1 MLDSGYK
8 ETEHRASSIE
18 YQVSRRVG
26 SEMAVRDRNYETLSR
41 DELRQLQLER
51 LQVTINRVYMN
62 VAFYRKLLDEAGIAP
77 EDITSLED
85 LPKIP
90 FTTKESLLQ
99 NQPYGMFALPLRE
112 VVRLQS
118 SSGTTREPI
127 VVGYSRNDIEHWTEL
142 VARVLTAGGVTR
154 DDVVQISFDYG
165 LFTGALGFHY
175 GAEKIGATVIPCSRL
190 SAEKQ
195 IAIMRNYRTTVLI
208 CTPTFALH
216 IVKVIN
222 EQVVSPAELSLRVG
236 LLGAEP
242 WSQAVREDIERGLH
256 IIALDNYGLSE
267 IIGPGVSAE
276 CQEKN
281 GLHIFEDHFIPEV
294 IDPETG
300 ESLPDGEK
308 GELVLT
314 TITKEAFP
322 MVRYRTGDL
331 TSLDHSACPCGRTL
345 VRMSRVAGRTDDIVI
360 VQGVKVLPSRIEQ
373 ILTEIEGTEPHFRL
387 SVDRSG
393 ALDELGVS
401 VEVSPEIF
409 FDEVRRMSA
418 LQKEIQKRLEEAFG
432 FSVQVKLVEPMSL
445 RKWKE
450 NSGKDQ

>member
-1 MLDSGYK
+1 MAIRDS
-8 ETEHRASSIE
+8 
-18 YQVSRRVG
+18 
-26 SEMAVRDRNYETLSR
+26 DYETLKR
-41 DELRQLQLER
+41 DELQQLQLER
-51 LQVTINRVYMN
+51 LQVTINRAYRN
-62 VAFYRKLLDEAGIAP
+62 VAFYRDLLDEVDIAP
-77 EDITSLED
+77 EDMTSLEA
-85 LPKIP
+85 LSKIP
-90 FTTKESLLQ
+90 FTTKESLIQ

-127 VVGYSRNDIEHWTEL
+127 VVGYSKNDIEHWTEL
-142 VARVLTAGGVTR
+142 VARVLMAGGVTR

-195 IAIMRNYRTTVLI
+195 IAIMRNYRTTILV
-208 CTPTFALH
+208 CTPAFALH
-216 IVKVIN
+216 IVKAIS
-222 EQVVSPAELSLRVG
+222 EQGVSPAELSLRVG

-242 WSQAVREDIERGLH
+242 WSEAVREDIERGLH
-256 IIALDNYGLSE
+256 ITALDNYGLSE
-267 IIGPGVSAE
+267 IIGPGVSVE
-276 CQEKN
+276 CKEKN

-300 ESLPDGEK
+300 ERLPDGES

-322 MVRYRTGDL
+322 MIRYRTGDL
-331 TSLDHSACPCGRTL
+331 TSLDHSACSCGRTL

-360 VQGVKVLPSRIEQ
+360 IQGVKVLPSRIEQ

-393 ALDELGVS
+393 ALDELEVS

-409 FDEVRRMSA
+409 FDEVKRMSA
-418 LQKEIQKRLEEAFG
+418 LQKEIQKRLEEALG
-432 FSVQVKLVEPMSL
+432 FFVRVKLVEPMSI

-450 NSGKDQ
+450 NSGNDQ

>member
-1 MLDSGYK
+1 MAIRDS
-8 ETEHRASSIE
+8 
-18 YQVSRRVG
+18 
-26 SEMAVRDRNYETLSR
+26 DYETLKR
-41 DELRQLQLER
+41 DELQQLQLER
-51 LQVTINRVYMN
+51 LQVTINRAYRN
-62 VAFYRKLLDEAGIAP
+62 VAFYRDLLDEVDIAP
-77 EDITSLED
+77 EDMTSLEA
-85 LPKIP
+85 LSKIP
-90 FTTKESLLQ
+90 FTTKESLIQ

-127 VVGYSRNDIEHWTEL
+127 VVGYSKNDIEHWTEL
-142 VARVLTAGGVTR
+142 VARVLMAGGVTR

-195 IAIMRNYRTTVLI
+195 IAIMRNYRTTILV
-208 CTPTFALH
+208 CTPAFALH
-216 IVKVIN
+216 IVKAIS
-222 EQVVSPAELSLRVG
+222 EQGVSPAELSLRVG

-242 WSQAVREDIERGLH
+242 WSEAVREDIERGLH
-256 IIALDNYGLSE
+256 ITALDNYGLSE
-267 IIGPGVSAE
+267 IIGPGVSVE
-276 CQEKN
+276 CKEKN

-300 ESLPDGEK
+300 ERLPDGER

-360 VQGVKVLPSRIEQ
+360 IQGVKVLPSRIEQ

-393 ALDELGVS
+393 ALDELEVS

-409 FDEVRRMSA
+409 FDEVKRMSA
-418 LQKEIQKRLEEAFG
+418 LQKEIQKRLEEALG
-432 FSVQVKLVEPMSL
+432 FFVRVKLVEPMSI

-450 NSGKDQ
+450 NSGNDQ

>member
-1 MLDSGYK
+1 MAIRDS
-8 ETEHRASSIE
+8 
-18 YQVSRRVG
+18 
-26 SEMAVRDRNYETLSR
+26 DYETLKR
-41 DELRQLQLER
+41 DELQQLQLER
-51 LQVTINRVYMN
+51 LQVTINRAYRN
-62 VAFYRKLLDEAGIAP
+62 VAFYRDLLDEVDIAP
-77 EDITSLED
+77 EDMTSLEA
-85 LPKIP
+85 LSKIP
-90 FTTKESLLQ
+90 FTTKESLIQ

-127 VVGYSRNDIEHWTEL
+127 VVGYSKNDIEHWTEL
-142 VARVLTAGGVTR
+142 VARVLMAGGVTR

-195 IAIMRNYRTTVLI
+195 IAIMRNYRTTILV

-216 IVKVIN
+216 IVKAIS
-222 EQVVSPAELSLRVG
+222 EQGVSPAELSLRVG

-242 WSQAVREDIERGLH
+242 WSEAVREDIERGLH
-256 IIALDNYGLSE
+256 ITALDNYGLSE
-267 IIGPGVSAE
+267 IIGPGVSVE
-276 CQEKN
+276 CKEKN

-300 ESLPDGEK
+300 ERLPDGER

-360 VQGVKVLPSRIEQ
+360 IQGVKVLPSRIEQ

-393 ALDELGVS
+393 ALDELEVS

-409 FDEVRRMSA
+409 FDEVKRMSA
-418 LQKEIQKRLEEAFG
+418 LQKEIQKRLEEALG
-432 FSVQVKLVEPMSL
+432 FFVRVKLVEPMSI

-450 NSGKDQ
+450 NSGNDQ

>member
-1 MLDSGYK
+1 
-8 ETEHRASSIE
+8 
-18 YQVSRRVG
+18 
-26 SEMAVRDRNYETLSR
+26 MAIRDRSYETLKR
-41 DELRQLQLER
+41 DEIRQLQLER
-51 LQVTINRVYMN
+51 LQVTINRVYRN
-62 VAFYRKLLDEAGIAP
+62 VAFYRSLLDEAGIAP
-77 EDITSLED
+77 EDMTSLED
-85 LPKIP
+85 LSKIP
-90 FTTKESLLQ
+90 FTTKESLIH

-127 VVGYSRNDIEHWTEL
+127 VVGYSKNDIEHWTEL

-175 GAEKIGATVIPCSRL
+175 GAEKTGATVIPCSRL
-190 SAEKQ
+190 NTEKQ
-195 IAIMRNYRTTVLI
+195 IAIMRNYRTTVLV

-222 EQVVSPAELSLRVG
+222 EQGVGPAELSLRVG

-242 WSQAVREDIERGLH
+242 WSETVREDIERGLH
-256 IIALDNYGLSE
+256 ITALDNYGLSE

-276 CQEKN
+276 CKEKN

-300 ESLPDGEK
+300 RSLPDGER

-322 MVRYRTGDL
+322 MIRYRTGDL

-345 VRMSRVAGRTDDIVI
+345 VRMSRVAARTDDIVI
-360 VQGVKVLPSRIEQ
+360 IQGVKVMPSRIEQ

-393 ALDELGVS
+393 ALDELEVS

-409 FDEVRRMSA
+409 FDEVKKMSA
-418 LQKEIQKRLEEAFG
+418 LQGEIQKRLEEAFG
-432 FSVQVKLVEPMSL
+432 FFVKVKLVEPMSL
-445 RKWKE
+445 RKWKDTGG
-450 NSGKDQ
+450 NDQ

>member
-1 MLDSGYK
+1 MAIRDS
-8 ETEHRASSIE
+8 
-18 YQVSRRVG
+18 
-26 SEMAVRDRNYETLSR
+26 DYETLKR
-41 DELRQLQLER
+41 DELQQLQLER
-51 LQVTINRVYMN
+51 LQVTINRAYRN
-62 VAFYRKLLDEAGIAP
+62 VAFYRDLLDDAGIAP
-77 EDITSLED
+77 EDMTSLED
-85 LPKIP
+85 LSKIP
-90 FTTKESLLQ
+90 FTTKESLIQ
-99 NQPYGMFALPLRE
+99 NQPYDMFALPLRE

-118 SSGTTREPI
+118 SSGTTQEPI
-127 VVGYSRNDIEHWTEL
+127 VVGYSKNDIEHWTEL
-142 VARVLTAGGVTR
+142 VARVLMAGGVTR

-195 IAIMRNYRTTVLI
+195 IAIMRNYRTTVLV

-216 IVKVIN
+216 IVKVID
-222 EQVVSPAELSLRVG
+222 EQGVSPAELSLRVG

-242 WSQAVREDIERGLH
+242 WSEAVREDIERRLH
-256 IIALDNYGLSE
+256 ITALDNYGLSE
-267 IIGPGVSAE
+267 IIGPGVSVE
-276 CQEKN
+276 CKEKN

-300 ESLPDGEK
+300 ERLPDGES

-322 MVRYRTGDL
+322 MIRYRTGDL

-360 VQGVKVLPSRIEQ
+360 IQGVKVLPSRIEQ

-393 ALDELGVS
+393 ALDELEVS
-401 VEVSPEIF
+401 VEISPEIF
-409 FDEVRRMSA
+409 FDEVKRMSA
-418 LQKEIQKRLEEAFG
+418 LQKEIQKRLEEALG
-432 FSVQVKLVEPMSL
+432 FFVRVKLVEPMSI
-445 RKWKE
+445 RKWKV
-450 NSGKDQ
+450 NSGNDQ

>member
-1 MLDSGYK
+1 MAIRDS
-8 ETEHRASSIE
+8 
-18 YQVSRRVG
+18 
-26 SEMAVRDRNYETLSR
+26 DYETLKR
-41 DELRQLQLER
+41 DELQQLQLER
-51 LQVTINRVYMN
+51 LQVTINRAYRN
-62 VAFYRKLLDEAGIAP
+62 VAFYRDLLDEVDIAP
-77 EDITSLED
+77 EDMTSLEA
-85 LPKIP
+85 LSKIP
-90 FTTKESLLQ
+90 FTTKESLIQ

-127 VVGYSRNDIEHWTEL
+127 VVGYSKNDIEHWTEL
-142 VARVLTAGGVTR
+142 VARVLMAGGVTR

-195 IAIMRNYRTTVLI
+195 IAIMRNYRTTILV
-208 CTPTFALH
+208 CTPAFALH
-216 IVKVIN
+216 IVKAIS
-222 EQVVSPAELSLRVG
+222 EQGVSPAELSLRVG

-242 WSQAVREDIERGLH
+242 WSEAVREDIERGLH
-256 IIALDNYGLSE
+256 ITALDNYGLSE
-267 IIGPGVSAE
+267 IIGPGVSVE
-276 CQEKN
+276 CKEKN

-300 ESLPDGEK
+300 ERLPDGER

-331 TSLDHSACPCGRTL
+331 TSLDHSACSCGRTL

-360 VQGVKVLPSRIEQ
+360 IQGVKVLPSRIEQ

-393 ALDELGVS
+393 ALDELEVS

-409 FDEVRRMSA
+409 FDEVKRMSA
-418 LQKEIQKRLEEAFG
+418 LQKEIQKRLEEALG
-432 FSVQVKLVEPMSL
+432 FFVRVKLVEPMSI

-450 NSGKDQ
+450 NSGNDQ